1 MGQRVVHVQ
10 AADLREL
17 LVPHRVLLGKQETK
31 ELEEDKGTIRP
42 YILTTS
48 HNKKPTTKISA
59 SLVTSNPPISSQRLH
74 RQLNSVKTL
83 TYSGLFRSL
92 LHHCIFYFCHIQDE
106 CRHGAKYLA
115 DGEHGI
121 VGFSHC
127 VINESGH
134 QFSDLV

>member
-31 ELEEDKGTIRP
+31 ELDEDKGMIRP

-59 SLVTSNPPISSQRLH
+59 SLVTSNPPNILPKTASST
-74 RQLNSVKTL
+74 QLSQN
-83 TYSGLFRSL
+83 TY
-92 LHHCIFYFCHIQDE
+92 I
-106 CRHGAKYLA
+106 
-115 DGEHGI
+115 
-121 VGFSHC
+121 
-127 VINESGH
+127 
-134 QFSDLV
+134 